1 MGRRWKLTAALELW
15 SIQAEYYDGISI
27 EVDYSTA
34 NKPDR
39 WWAIPTEKKNEIL
52 KQVQL
57 HNAHSLTVNYRWI
70 YPSIDGYGSGYTP
83 QSIEEWTSCYALDFK
98 SETQTNVETGS
109 VRRFRVRCS
118 I

>member
-1 MGRRWKLTAALELW
+1 MGGRWKLVAALKLW

-27 EVDYSTA
+27 EVDYSTE

-39 WWAIPTEKKNEIL
+39 WWTIPTEKMNEIL

-70 YPSIDGYGSGYTP
+70 HPSIDGCGEGAL
-83 QSIEEWTSCYALDFK
+83 EEWTSCYALDFK